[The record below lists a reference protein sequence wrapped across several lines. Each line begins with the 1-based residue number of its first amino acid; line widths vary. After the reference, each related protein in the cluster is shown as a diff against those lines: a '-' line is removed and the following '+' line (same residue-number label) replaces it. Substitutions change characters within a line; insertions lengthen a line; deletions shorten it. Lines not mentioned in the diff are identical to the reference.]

1 MIIIIVAAILGCI
14 CQYFAL
20 MEVLKEPNWLLAISL
35 HAIASALFAIV
46 SYFFIPKKY
55 KTTLFS
61 AFLLLFLLLFTL
73 PVLGIIGVV
82 LAITYALCKPLKN
95 DDIEIQEHKIP
106 DLPFEA
112 RAIAATPTYSIGGL
126 KAILKHASEPNKRLS
141 AVMAARHMSDSQAIP
156 ILKLAL
162 KDLEDDIRLLAYSTL
177 DGKEAKI
184 NERISLYQQEIAQ
197 TTKQP
202 KLCNLQKQI
211 AQLYWL
217 LRYLGLA
224 QGALKQYVLEKAQAL
239 ALQSIEQVQMPA
251 TFIFLGRICL
261 ALGQYQQ
268 AHEHLVKAT
277 ELGMARRHVLPYK
290 AEVAFCMNKFDDCKR
305 YLNELPMQPK
315 GSELR
320 HLQEYWHEQ

>member
-20 MEVLKEPNWLLAISL
+20 IEVLETPNWFLAILL
-35 HAIASALFAIV
+35 HAIASILFAFV
-46 SYFFIPKKY
+46 SYFLIPKKY
-55 KTTLFS
+55 KTTPYSSLV
-61 AFLLLFLLLFTL
+61 LMFLLLFTL

-82 LAITYALCKPLKN
+82 VALTFALCKPLKN
-95 DDIEIQEHKIP
+95 DDIEIEEHKIP
-106 DLPFEA
+106 ELPFEA
-112 RAIAATPTYSIGGL
+112 RAISANPTYFMGGL

-177 DGKEAKI
+177 DGKETKL
-184 NERISLYQQEIAQ
+184 NEKISLYQQEIAI

-202 KLCNLQKQI
+202 KLSNLQKQL
-211 AQLYWL
+211 AELYWEL
-217 LRYLGLA
+217 SYLGLA
-224 QGALKQYVLEKAQAL
+224 QGPLRKYVLEKAEAL
-239 ALQSIEQVQMPA
+239 AQQSIEHVKTPA
-251 TFIFLGRICL
+251 TFIFLGRISL
-261 ALGQYQQ
+261 ALNKYEI
-268 AHEHLVKAT
+268 AHGYLLKAT
-277 ELGMARRHVLPYK
+277 ESGMARRHVLPYK

-305 YLNELPMQPK
+305 YLKELPEQPK

-320 HLQEYWHEQ
+320 HLQEYWHE